1 MSAAL
6 AACVLVL
13 LVATTT
19 SAAPPESND
28 SAGPPVV
35 FPVKVAVEADKPVG
49 PLTPI
54 WRFFGADEPNY
65 AYMKDG
71 QTLLAELGKLGRPD
85 SPVYFRAHNLLNT
98 GDTAPALKWGST
110 NVYTE
115 DADGN
120 PVYDWTTVDRIF
132 DAYLA
137 GGVRPFVELG
147 FMPEALS
154 THPEPYQHQWR
165 PGRPYDEIITGWA
178 YPPKSYDKWRELC
191 YQLAKHCVDRYGEAE
206 VATWYFECWNE
217 AEGAY
222 WKGTRAEWFKLHDY
236 AIDGVRRALPTARV
250 GGPHA
255 ANGGSAFFREFLQHA
270 TGGTNEA
277 TGGKGSPLDFVA
289 FHAKGAPNFVDG
301 HVRMGVATH
310 LKNIDAGFKA
320 VAAFPALR
328 DTPIVIGE
336 SDPEGCAACQG
347 PSLGY
352 RNGTMYSSYTAAT
365 FPRKIL
371 LAERAGV
378 NLRGALTWAFTFEN
392 QAYFAGFRQLA
403 SNGVDLPVL
412 NVFRMFDRMR
422 GNRVAATS
430 DGQTPLNEIVEKGVR
445 SAPDVG
451 VMATA
456 AGDGGADVL
465 LWHYHDDD
473 LPGPNA
479 AVEVSVSGLGDAT
492 SVSVTEYRVDEFHS
506 NAYAVWKRMG
516 SPAAP
521 DVAQRAQLLA
531 AGRLAAAGP
540 AVEMPVT
547 GGKLTLRTSMPRQ
560 AVVLFVVERR

>member
-6 AACVLVL
+6 AACVLIL
-13 LVATTT
+13 FAATTT
-19 SAAPPESND
+19 PAAPPESND

-35 FPVKVAVEADKPVG
+35 FPVKVAVEADEPVG

-71 QTLLAELGKLGRPD
+71 KTLLAELGKLGRPD

-98 GDTAPALKWGST
+98 GDTSPALKWGST

-132 DAYLA
+132 DAYLDR
-137 GGVRPFVELG
+137 GVRPFVQLG

-154 THPEPYQHQWR
+154 TRPEPYQHQWR

-191 YQLAKHCVDRYGEAE
+191 YQLTKHCVERYGEDE
-206 VATWYFECWNE
+206 VATWYWECWNE

-255 ANGGSAFFREFLQHA
+255 ANGGSGFFREFLDHA

-277 TGGKGSPLDFVA
+277 TGEVGSPLDFVA
-289 FHAKGAPNFVDG
+289 FHAKGAPDFVDG

-371 LAERAGV
+371 LAERDGV

-412 NVFRMFDRMR
+412 NVFRMFDAMR
-422 GNRVAATS
+422 GHRVAATS
-430 DGQTPLNEIVEKGVR
+430 DGQIPLDEIVEKGVR
-445 SAPDVG
+445 GAPDVG

-456 AGDGGADVL
+456 DEGGADVL

-479 AVEVSVSGLGDAT
+479 AVKVSVSGLGDAKQAR
-492 SVSVTEYRVDEFHS
+492 VTEYRVDEFHS
-506 NAYAVWKRMG
+506 NAYAVWRRMG

-521 DVAQRAQLLA
+521 DVRQRTQLLA
-531 AGRLAAAGP
+531 AGQLTAAGP
-540 AVEMPVT
+540 AVEMPVAD
-547 GGKLTLRTSMPRQ
+547 GRLTLRTSLPRQ